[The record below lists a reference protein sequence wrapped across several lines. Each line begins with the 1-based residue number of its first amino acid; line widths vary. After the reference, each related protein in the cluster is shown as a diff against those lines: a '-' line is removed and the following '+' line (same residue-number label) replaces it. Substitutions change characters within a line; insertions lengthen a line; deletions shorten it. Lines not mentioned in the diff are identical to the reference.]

1 MVSLKALQVSIFMY
15 EVVSE
20 LMMVWCK
27 YGRKVRD
34 RARSSYGQ
42 GLVAK
47 KKNLVGISRLNF
59 YFLPYIFIFYII
71 FLKKKI
77 GMGGEGGAMAPACP
91 PFPPSCERSLSWDK
105 LGVKGKGSMY
115 VSNKTI
121 LEAVHKIN

>member
-71 FLKKKI
+71 FLKKKLES
-77 GMGGEGGAMAPACP
+77 GGRGGPWPLPA
-91 PFPPSCERSLSWDK
+91 PPSLRP
-105 LGVKGKGSMY
+105 VKGP
-115 VSNKTI
+115 
-121 LEAVHKIN
+121 

>member
-1 MVSLKALQVSIFMY
+1 LNWVIFQHINYIMVSLKALQVSIFMY

-71 FLKKKI
+71 FFKKKNWKV
-77 GMGGEGGAMAPACP
+77 GGGGGHGPCLP
-91 PFPPSCERSLSWDK
+91 PLPSVLWKVPE
-105 LGVKGKGSMY
+105 LGQIRCKRQRFNVCK
-115 VSNKTI
+115 
-121 LEAVHKIN
+121 